1 MSVIAFDRRLLILSG
16 KGGVGKSTVA
26 VALGLRAAEQGLETL
41 ICEMGENEKIAPLF
55 GRAAS
60 SFRET
65 PLGVPRLSSIYLDP
79 QEAFNDY
86 VRASLKLAALA
97 RPLIESRLIRAFVQ
111 AAPGLK
117 EIMTLTKLMEFERLK
132 DRKGKPKYD
141 LIILDAPATGH
152 GMSLFRSPMLAMRA
166 TKVGPIY
173 QKAKLISDLLADTA
187 RTRMHIVTLA
197 EEMPVAETLEMIAA
211 MRGDL
216 HIPLGDIVINAVAPP
231 AFQEASGELL
241 NALQQAPVITAA
253 AGCWGAIGPQAVM
266 AVAAHMDGRSRLNA
280 HYVRQLQ
287 DSTDLATIVLP
298 FVFDTPW
305 NVASAQKLAALLR

>member
-1 MSVIAFDRRLLILSG
+1 MSFAAFDRRLLILSG

-26 VALGLRAAEQGLETL
+26 LALGLRAAEQGLETL

-65 PLGVPRLSSIYLDP
+65 PLGIPRLSSIYLDP

-97 RPLIESRLIRAFVQ
+97 RPLIESRMIRAFVQ

-117 EIMTLTKLMEFERLK
+117 EIMTLTKLMEFERLQ

-152 GMSLFRSPMLAMRA
+152 GLSLFRSPMLAMRA
-166 TKVGPIY
+166 TKVGPMY
-173 QKAKLISDLLADTA
+173 QKAKLISDLLSDAA

-211 MRGDL
+211 IRSDL
-216 HIPLGDIVINAVAPP
+216 HIPLGEIVVNGVAPP
-231 AFQEASGELL
+231 AFQGSSLALLSELQNTPAISGS
-241 NALQQAPVITAA
+241 
-253 AGCWGAIGPQAVM
+253 GCWGAVPAKAVM
-266 AVAAHMDGRSRLNA
+266 SVAAHMDGRATLNEQYLK
-280 HYVRQLQ
+280 HLQ
-287 DSTDLATIVLP
+287 QRTDLPLITLP
-298 FVFDTPW
+298 FIFDVPW
-305 NVASAQKLAALLR
+305 NLSSVHKLAAKLR

>member
-1 MSVIAFDRRLLILSG
+1 MNVTAFDRRLLILGG

-26 VALGLRAAEQGLETL
+26 IALGLRAAEQGLETL

-55 GRAAS
+55 NRAAS

-86 VRASLKLAALA
+86 VRASLRLATLA

-117 EIMTLTKLMEFERLK
+117 EIMTLTKLMEFERAH

-166 TKVGPIY
+166 TKIGPIY
-173 QKAKLISDLLADTA
+173 QKARLISDLLSDAK

-197 EEMPVAETLEMIAA
+197 EEMPVAETLEMISA
-211 MRGDL
+211 MRSDL
-216 HIPLGDIVINAVAPP
+216 HIPLGDIVINSVVP
-231 AFQEASGELL
+231 AAFSDESVKLCAKLTEATSLK
-241 NALQQAPVITAA
+241 AA
-253 AGCWGAIGPQAVM
+253 SACWGDIGSDAVL
-266 AVAAHMDGRSRLNA
+266 AVAAHMAGRGQINE
-280 HYVRQLQ
+280 HYVRRLQ
-287 DSTDLATIVLP
+287 TDTDLKSIVLP
-298 FVFDTPW
+298 FIFDAPW
-305 NVASAQKLAALLR
+305 TVASVQKLAALLR

>member
-55 GRAAS
+55 GQAAS

-97 RPLIESRLIRAFVQ
+97 RPLTESRLIKAFVQ

-173 QKAKLISDLLADTA
+173 QKAKLISDLLSDAT

-197 EEMPVAETLEMIAA
+197 EEMPVSETVDMIAA
-211 MRGDL
+211 MRSDL
-216 HIPLGDIVINAVAPP
+216 HIPLGEIIVNAVVPP
-231 AFQEASGELL
+231 AFSQASADLL
-241 NALQQAPVITAA
+241 QILQQPATRKATGA
-253 AGCWGAIGPQAVM
+253 CWGTAGADAVL
-266 AVAAHMDGRSRLNA
+266 AVAEHMDGRSRLNA
-280 HYVRQLQ
+280 HYLARLQ
-287 DSTDLATIVLP
+287 KETNLDSVVLP
-298 FVFDTPW
+298 FVFDAPW
-305 NVASAQKLAALLR
+305 TVASVHHLVERLR

>member
-26 VALGLRAAEQGLETL
+26 VAVGLRAAEQGLETL

-86 VRASLKLAALA
+86 VRASLRLAALA

-117 EIMTLTKLMEFERLK
+117 EIMTLTKLMEFERLQ

-173 QKAKLISDLLADTA
+173 QKAKLISDLLSDAT

-211 MRGDL
+211 MRSDL
-216 HIPLGDIVINAVAPP
+216 HIPLGEIVVNAVAPP
-231 AFQEASGELL
+231 AFQDSSLELL
-241 NALQQAPVITAA
+241 GALQQSPAINAA
-253 AGCWGAIGPQAVM
+253 AGCWGNVGAQAVM
-266 AVAAHMDGRSRLNA
+266 SVAAHMDGRARLNA
-280 HYVRQLQ
+280 QYLQLLRQ
-287 DSTDLATIVLP
+287 STDLPSIALP
-298 FVFDTPW
+298 FIFDTPW
-305 NVASAQKLAALLR
+305 DMSSVHELAALLR

>member
-1 MSVIAFDRRLLILSG
+1 MITFDRRLLILGG

-26 VALGLRAAEQGLETL
+26 VALGLRAAEQGLKTL

-65 PLGVPRLSSIYLDP
+65 ALGVPCLSSIYLDP

-86 VRASLKLAALA
+86 VRASLRLAMLS

-117 EIMTLTKLMEFERLK
+117 EIMTLTKLMELERLTDK
-132 DRKGKPKYD
+132 QGKPKYD

-173 QKAKLISDLLADTA
+173 QKARLIADLLTDAT

-211 MRGDL
+211 MRSDL
-216 HIPLGDIVINAVAPP
+216 HIPLGDIVINAVVPP
-231 AFQEASGELL
+231 AFSEPSVELL
-241 NALQQAPVITAA
+241 KILQTASA
-253 AGCWGAIGPQAVM
+253 MKATADCWGDVGPAAVM

-280 HYVRQLQ
+280 HYVQRLQ
-287 DSTDLATIVLP
+287 ADTDLQSQQLP
-298 FVFDTPW
+298 FIFDLPW
-305 NVASAQKLAALLR
+305 NIACVNKLAACL

>member
-26 VALGLRAAEQGLETL
+26 VALGLKAAEQGLETL

-55 GRAAS
+55 GRGAS
-60 SFRET
+60 AFRET

-86 VRASLKLAALA
+86 VRASLRLAALA

-117 EIMTLTKLMEFERLK
+117 EIMTLTKLMELERAQE
-132 DRKGKPKYD
+132 RRGKPKYD

-173 QKAKLISDLLADTA
+173 QKAKLISDLLSDAT

-211 MRGDL
+211 MRSDL
-216 HIPLGDIVINAVAPP
+216 HIPLGDIVINAVAPS
-231 AFQEASGELL
+231 AFQSGSNELL
-241 NALQQAPVITAA
+241 ETLRQPPAMKAT
-253 AGCWGAIGPQAVM
+253 AGCWGAVGADAVM

-280 HYVRQLQ
+280 HYARQLQ
-287 DSTDLATIVLP
+287 DSTDVPTISLP

-305 NVASAQKLAALLR
+305 NVASVHKLAALLR

>member
-1 MSVIAFDRRLLILSG
+1 MIAFDRRLLILSG

-26 VALGLRAAEQGLETL
+26 VALGLKAAEQGLSTL

-65 PLGVPRLSSIYLDP
+65 PLGIKNLSSIYLDP
-79 QEAFNDY
+79 HEAFNDY
-86 VRASLKLAALA
+86 VRASLRLAVLS

-117 EIMTLTKLMEFERLK
+117 EIMTLTKLMELERLTDK
-132 DRKGKPKYD
+132 QGKPKYD

-166 TKVGPIY
+166 TKLGPIY
-173 QKAKLISDLLADTA
+173 QKARLISDLLSDAT

-197 EEMPVAETLEMIAA
+197 EEMPVTETLEMIAA
-211 MRGDL
+211 MRSDL
-216 HIPLGDIVINAVAPP
+216 HISLGDILINAVMPP
-231 AFQEASGELL
+231 AFSAASIALLDAMRQPAVMKSSANCWVGIAPEAL
-241 NALQQAPVITAA
+241 
-253 AGCWGAIGPQAVM
+253 M

-280 HYVRQLQ
+280 HYVNRLH
-287 DSTDLATIVLP
+287 DDTDLKSINLP
-298 FVFDTPW
+298 FVFDAPW
-305 NVASAQKLAALLR
+305 NLDSVKKLAKYL